1 LYLLYPILWILNLFH
16 VRGDREYLKSST
28 MFTGIVEKTATVVE
42 VSDGPGFRR
51 LTLSVNILDGRL
63 GESIAVN
70 GCCLTL
76 AEISPGKAVFDVVKE
91 TLERTN
97 LGLLTIGSHVNIERS
112 LIIGDRLDGHFVQ
125 GHIDGRAILN
135 KIQSSNDEW
144 RFTIE
149 APFDLAKYLVPK
161 GSVTLDGVSL
171 TIANVNGNVFEVVLI
186 PTTLRLTTLGEL
198 AAGWALNLEADI
210 LSKTMVS
217 WLEMHPRG

>member
-1 LYLLYPILWILNLFH
+1 M
-16 VRGDREYLKSST
+16 RSDREYLKSSA
-28 MFTGIVEKTATVVE
+28 MFTGIVEKTARVAG
-42 VSDGPGFRR
+42 VSDGPSFRR

-63 GESIAVN
+63 WESIAVN

-76 AEISPGKAVFDVVKE
+76 AEMSPGKAAFDVVKE
-91 TLERTN
+91 TLDRTN

-112 LIIGDRLDGHFVQ
+112 LRIGDRLDGHFVQ

-135 KIQSSNDEW
+135 KIQSGNDEW

-171 TIANVNGNVFEVVLI
+171 TIANVSENVFEVVLI

-198 AAGWALNLEADI
+198 AAGWPLNLEADI

-217 WLEMHPRG
+217 WLEIHPRG